1 LIAQDILQ
9 VIYAPHKAFKKI
21 IQKPGYLAALIVL
34 VIFVVGQVATNT
46 VYSQRAYFEDV
57 VPNVSADTYNPW
69 TSYTSYWQGNTGL
82 NVSLNTVDYIGV
94 NATTAQPYLNTT
106 SIQFTG
112 NSLNNAT
119 LELAS
124 FGQNVDGTAYDQL
137 ALSIKQSSPA
147 VAPQSVTLTLYS
159 IGDSSFTRTL
169 TANFTLTTLGQ
180 WNNLTVPLGT
190 SDWTTSGTQATWEN
204 ITGLKL
210 DFTWANDSA
219 VDILVDG
226 VFFRGAFKDY
236 VTFSGSLFYVQS
248 LLSAVTPFLILW
260 LLFTATIYLIIKG
273 LKGNI
278 VWKPLMTA
286 VGLALVPLAIESF
299 IMLGVYAACLPNI
312 YYPIEVWTN
321 IQGSAAV
328 AAFNTINSQLALVSN
343 IGLAVQLAVYVWLAA
358 LGSFIVKELTE
369 FSWSKS
375 AMVAAGAVVL
385 TVIISDILTLLG
397 F

>member
-1 LIAQDILQ
+1 MIAQDILQ

-21 IQKPGYLAALIVL
+21 LEKPGYLAALIVL
-34 VIFVVGQVATNT
+34 IIFVIGQVATNT

-69 TSYTSYWQGNTGL
+69 TSYTSYWQGSSGL
-82 NVSLNTVDYIGV
+82 NVSLNTADYIGIDTV
-94 NATTAQPYLNTT
+94 TAQPYLNTT

-119 LELAS
+119 LELAN
-124 FGQNVDGTAYDQL
+124 FGQNVDATAYDQL
-137 ALSIKQSSPA
+137 ALSIKQNSPA

-159 IGDSSFTRTL
+159 IDDSSFTRTL
-169 TANFTLTTLGQ
+169 TANFTATTLGQ

-210 DFTWANDSA
+210 DFTWVNDST

-226 VFFRGAFKDY
+226 VFFRGVFKDY
-236 VTFSGSLFYVQS
+236 ISFSGSLFYVQS

-278 VWKPLMTA
+278 IWKPLMTA
-286 VGLALVPLAIESF
+286 VGVAMIPLAIESF
-299 IMLGVYAACLPNI
+299 IMLGVYAAFIPNI

-321 IQGSAAV
+321 IQGPAAV

-343 IGLAVQLAVYVWLAA
+343 ISLAVQLAVYVWLAA

-369 FSWSKS
+369 YSWVKS

-385 TVIISDILTLLG
+385 TVIISDILSLLG